1 MALPMSRM
9 GLQWN
14 PDFSNPQFSNLPIT
28 RSAIIPP
35 PPPPH
40 YFSNSRFLEPISVGG
55 SRNRD
60 SKVFFTETR
69 GHAQGPTDRVL
80 GGMISIP

>member
-1 MALPMSRM
+1 MESRF
-9 GLQWN
+9 LEPSIFEP
-14 PDFSNPQFSNLPIT
+14 PDNSKCHY
-28 RSAIIPP
+28 PP